1 MLPILMC
8 CKCLF
13 LQACC
18 ESLKKFY
25 SNSLLLFANIMKHA
39 MPQSEVMLSDAYDD
53 LFFKFVNKMGSN
65 IYFLPLKN
73 ESSVE
78 NEIR

>member
-1 MLPILMC
+1 MLPIQMWF
-8 CKCLF
+8 KCLF

-25 SNSLLLFANIMKHA
+25 SNSLLLFSNIMKHA
-39 MPQSEVMLSDAYDD
+39 MPQSEVMFSDAYDD

-65 IYFLPLKN
+65 IYFPALKN
-73 ESSVE
+73 ESFAE